1 METKTKNSDNKD
13 HNLETEYAAWWSR
26 SLSWGKRHPR
36 EVGDR
41 EDKEGWLVTTNGV
54 TWDAKSKEYLDISE
68 YPLEYLCLH
77 INTTGP
83 SPSSAQPLSSLG
95 LPPPMFL
102 CQAQQA
108 GLTLSEKE
116 SPLVHPTQPVRPDS
130 SIIFS
135 SFDIFCTKTD
145 LLVRG
150 ERAVG
155 NPIGVQI

>member
-41 EDKEGWLVTTNGV
+41 DDKEGWLVTTNGV

-95 LPPPMFL
+95 FTSTHVSLPSATSRFDTLREGKSLGPPNTTS
-102 CQAQQA
+102 AA
-108 GLTLSEKE
+108 
-116 SPLVHPTQPVRPDS
+116 
-130 SIIFS
+130 
-135 SFDIFCTKTD
+135 
-145 LLVRG
+145 
-150 ERAVG
+150 
-155 NPIGVQI
+155 